1 MPKNTSYLFPF
12 FIFVKILSFYHT
24 FFAIFTAA
32 PHKIGLK
39 TRVKMFHM
47 ELSEILNVSRE
58 TINAK
63 CACMIFK

>member
-1 MPKNTSYLFPF
+1 MPKNTSYLFTF

-32 PHKIGLK
+32 PHKIRLK

-47 ELSEILNVSRE
+47 ELSENLNVSRE
-58 TINAK
+58 TIK
-63 CACMIFK
+63 IQRACKLIK